1 MFFKFFQSIFNSIFS
16 ENISGKVVL
25 ITGASSGIGE
35 HLAYEYAS
43 KGACLA
49 LVARRQNQLR
59 EVVEQ
64 AREIGSPDVL
74 MIVADVSKVE
84 DCKRLVD
91 DTIDHFGRLDHLVN
105 NAGINSVSLFDEIT
119 NITSLRNVMDTNFW
133 GSAYTTHFAIPHLK
147 QSKGKIVVLSSSA
160 SWLPI
165 PRMSLYNASKAALF
179 ALFETLRV
187 ELGQDIKITLVT
199 PGFIESELT
208 QGKFLDKEGKMIF
221 DPDLR
226 DVQVSAIPVGTC
238 QGCAKG
244 IVKSALKGQRYLT
257 EPSWFKVTYIWKV
270 FCPEI
275 LEWGYRLFYLN
286 KPGTEASETPSK
298 KILDVSG
305 AKNFLYPD
313 TLQAPQELFK
323 SFFIKIFI
331 PTQNLA
337 GKVVLIT
344 GASSGIGENLAYEY
358 ARRGANLALAARR
371 ENRLKRVADEAIRLG
386 SPDAIVIRADVKEI
400 EDCKALV
407 EDTVNHFG
415 QLDYLVNNAGVVQL
429 SLFED
434 STDQFS
440 TIRSIMASKAAQL
453 SFFETLK
460 AEFGSDIGVTI
471 VTPGLIE
478 SEMTGDQFWSKSRI
492 KGVPVESGER
502 CAKAIVES
510 ACRGDMYLIEPS
522 WCRVGYWFKFF
533 FPQLVEKCFHLTL
546 IHRPWKRE

>member
-1 MFFKFFQSIFNSIFS
+1 MDFIHNFLNLFLPT
-16 ENISGKVVL
+16 ISV
-25 ITGASSGIGE
+25 IAI
-35 HLAYEYAS
+35 
-43 KGACLA
+43 
-49 LVARRQNQLR
+49 
-59 EVVEQ
+59 
-64 AREIGSPDVL
+64 I
-74 MIVADVSKVE
+74 
-84 DCKRLVD
+84 
-91 DTIDHFGRLDHLVN
+91 
-105 NAGINSVSLFDEIT
+105 LF
-119 NITSLRNVMDTNFW
+119 
-133 GSAYTTHFAIPHLK
+133 
-147 QSKGKIVVLSSSA
+147 
-160 SWLPI
+160 LP
-165 PRMSLYNASKAALF
+165 PF
-179 ALFETLRV
+179 
-187 ELGQDIKITLVT
+187 
-199 PGFIESELT
+199 
-208 QGKFLDKEGKMIF
+208 
-221 DPDLR
+221 
-226 DVQVSAIPVGTC
+226 
-238 QGCAKG
+238 
-244 IVKSALKGQRYLT
+244 
-257 EPSWFKVTYIWKV
+257 
-270 FCPEI
+270 
-275 LEWGYRLFYLN
+275 LFY
-286 KPGTEASETPSK
+286 K
-298 KILDVSG
+298 
-305 AKNFLYPD
+305 
-313 TLQAPQELFK
+313 LFK

-440 TIRSIMASKAAQL
+440 TIRSIMDINFWGSVYCTQFAIPHLRKTKGKIVVNSSSASWF
-453 SFFETLK
+453 S
-460 AEFGSDIGVTI
+460 
-471 VTPGLIE
+471 TPRMSIYN
-478 SEMTGDQFWSKSRI
+478 SRI

>member
-1 MFFKFFQSIFNSIFS
+1 MDFIHNFLNLFLPT
-16 ENISGKVVL
+16 ISV
-25 ITGASSGIGE
+25 IAI
-35 HLAYEYAS
+35 
-43 KGACLA
+43 
-49 LVARRQNQLR
+49 
-59 EVVEQ
+59 
-64 AREIGSPDVL
+64 I
-74 MIVADVSKVE
+74 
-84 DCKRLVD
+84 
-91 DTIDHFGRLDHLVN
+91 
-105 NAGINSVSLFDEIT
+105 LF
-119 NITSLRNVMDTNFW
+119 
-133 GSAYTTHFAIPHLK
+133 
-147 QSKGKIVVLSSSA
+147 
-160 SWLPI
+160 LP
-165 PRMSLYNASKAALF
+165 PF
-179 ALFETLRV
+179 
-187 ELGQDIKITLVT
+187 
-199 PGFIESELT
+199 
-208 QGKFLDKEGKMIF
+208 
-221 DPDLR
+221 
-226 DVQVSAIPVGTC
+226 
-238 QGCAKG
+238 
-244 IVKSALKGQRYLT
+244 
-257 EPSWFKVTYIWKV
+257 
-270 FCPEI
+270 
-275 LEWGYRLFYLN
+275 LFY
-286 KPGTEASETPSK
+286 K
-298 KILDVSG
+298 
-305 AKNFLYPD
+305 
-313 TLQAPQELFK
+313 LFK

-407 EDTVNHFG
+407 EET
-415 QLDYLVNNAGVVQL
+415 
-429 SLFED
+429 
-434 STDQFS
+434 
-440 TIRSIMASKAAQL
+440 ASKAAQL